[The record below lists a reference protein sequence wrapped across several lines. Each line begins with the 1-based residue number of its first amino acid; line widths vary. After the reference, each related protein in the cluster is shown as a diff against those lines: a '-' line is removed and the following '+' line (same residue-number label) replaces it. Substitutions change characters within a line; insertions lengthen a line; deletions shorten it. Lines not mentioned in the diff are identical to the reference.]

1 MSATTTIADK
11 LREYE
16 HTGSYLGAIE
26 DIYALI
32 HHAADLEEEID
43 DLKEAA
49 VPLTVEGDGSDL
61 PFGSVVIDCDGDAW
75 QRDPDSPP
83 TPSSTPLRRTPMTE
97 DTAGFLRREN
107 SDLRLEVEH
116 LREKTER
123 MGQELAVLRER
134 DFLGRLLEERHTA
147 KRITLLPYLKQM
159 IADISDDRIVEDVK
173 AGHTYRIGTI
183 RGVAI
188 ELLCQ
193 LQELCDEL
201 QRTRDLVPETIDG
214 GEDSRD
220 AAEGTTVVD
229 PDGEPWVFD
238 DGGWVRLY
246 PYCEELRHE
255 ELQEQYGPYTIVY
268 TPKEES

>member
-1 MSATTTIADK
+1 
-11 LREYE
+11 
-16 HTGSYLGAIE
+16 
-26 DIYALI
+26 
-32 HHAADLEEEID
+32 
-43 DLKEAA
+43 
-49 VPLTVEGDGSDL
+49 
-61 PFGSVVIDCDGDAW
+61 
-75 QRDPDSPP
+75 
-83 TPSSTPLRRTPMTE
+83 MTE
-97 DTAGFLRREN
+97 DTVGFQRREN

-116 LREKTER
+116 LREKTEL

-147 KRITLLPYLKQM
+147 KRISLLPYLKQM
-159 IADISDDRIVEDVK
+159 VADISDDRIVEDVK
-173 AGHTYRIGTI
+173 AGHTGRIGTI

-201 QRTRDLVPETIDG
+201 QRTRGLVPETIDG

-246 PYCEELRHE
+246 PYCEELRHD

-268 TPKEES
+268 TPKERTNE

>member
-1 MSATTTIADK
+1 
-11 LREYE
+11 
-16 HTGSYLGAIE
+16 
-26 DIYALI
+26 
-32 HHAADLEEEID
+32 
-43 DLKEAA
+43 
-49 VPLTVEGDGSDL
+49 
-61 PFGSVVIDCDGDAW
+61 
-75 QRDPDSPP
+75 
-83 TPSSTPLRRTPMTE
+83 MTE
-97 DTAGFLRREN
+97 DTVGFQRREN

-116 LREKTER
+116 LREKTEL

-173 AGHTYRIGTI
+173 AGHTGRIGTI

-214 GEDSRD
+214 GEGSRD

-229 PDGEPWVFD
+229 SDGEPWVFD

-268 TPKEES
+268 TPKESTNE

>member
-1 MSATTTIADK
+1 
-11 LREYE
+11 
-16 HTGSYLGAIE
+16 
-26 DIYALI
+26 
-32 HHAADLEEEID
+32 
-43 DLKEAA
+43 
-49 VPLTVEGDGSDL
+49 
-61 PFGSVVIDCDGDAW
+61 
-75 QRDPDSPP
+75 
-83 TPSSTPLRRTPMTE
+83 MTE
-97 DTAGFLRREN
+97 DTVGFQRREN

-147 KRITLLPYLKQM
+147 KRISLLPYLKQM

-193 LQELCDEL
+193 LQELCDE
-201 QRTRDLVPETIDG
+201 
-214 GEDSRD
+214 
-220 AAEGTTVVD
+220 
-229 PDGEPWVFD
+229 PWVFD

-268 TPKEES
+268 TPKENTDE

>member
-1 MSATTTIADK
+1 
-11 LREYE
+11 
-16 HTGSYLGAIE
+16 
-26 DIYALI
+26 
-32 HHAADLEEEID
+32 
-43 DLKEAA
+43 
-49 VPLTVEGDGSDL
+49 
-61 PFGSVVIDCDGDAW
+61 
-75 QRDPDSPP
+75 
-83 TPSSTPLRRTPMTE
+83 MTE
-97 DTAGFLRREN
+97 DTVGFLRREN
-107 SDLRLEVEH
+107 THLRLEVEH

-159 IADISDDRIVEDVK
+159 IADISDDRIVEEAK

-193 LQELCDEL
+193 LQELCDKL

-220 AAEGTTVVD
+220 AAEGMTVVD

-268 TPKEES
+268 TPKENTDE

>member
-1 MSATTTIADK
+1 
-11 LREYE
+11 
-16 HTGSYLGAIE
+16 
-26 DIYALI
+26 
-32 HHAADLEEEID
+32 
-43 DLKEAA
+43 
-49 VPLTVEGDGSDL
+49 
-61 PFGSVVIDCDGDAW
+61 
-75 QRDPDSPP
+75 
-83 TPSSTPLRRTPMTE
+83 MTE
-97 DTAGFLRREN
+97 DTVGFLRREN

-147 KRITLLPYLKQM
+147 KRTTLLPYLKQM
-159 IADISDDRIVEDVK
+159 VADISDDQIIEEAK
-173 AGHTYRIGTI
+173 AGHTGRIRTI
-183 RGVAI
+183 RSVAI

-193 LQELCDEL
+193 LQALCDAL

-255 ELQEQYGPYTIVY
+255 ELQEQYGPYTIAY
-268 TPKEES
+268 APEENTNE

>member
-1 MSATTTIADK
+1 
-11 LREYE
+11 
-16 HTGSYLGAIE
+16 
-26 DIYALI
+26 
-32 HHAADLEEEID
+32 
-43 DLKEAA
+43 
-49 VPLTVEGDGSDL
+49 
-61 PFGSVVIDCDGDAW
+61 
-75 QRDPDSPP
+75 
-83 TPSSTPLRRTPMTE
+83 MTE
-97 DTAGFLRREN
+97 DTVGFLRREN

-116 LREKTER
+116 LREKDEC

-147 KRITLLPYLKQM
+147 KRTALLPYLKQM
-159 IADISDDRIVEDVK
+159 VADISDDRIIEEAK
-173 AGHTYRIGTI
+173 AGRTGSIRTI

-193 LQELCDEL
+193 LQELCDAL

-268 TPKEES
+268 TPKESTNE